1 MLNSEVQ
8 QLELLSTVDQLRQR
22 VAAWTDRPTDWEQV
36 RASQALLRRVADRLE
51 SLRLR
56 VEAPLVVAT
65 FGGTGTG
72 KSSLVNALVGEEVT
86 RPGRQR
92 PTTQRPVLIA
102 HPRVDLH
109 LLGIPLD
116 DVDIVQRD
124 ADLMRDVILLDCP
137 DPDTSEGADP
147 GSNIDRLRS
156 MLPFCDVLLYVSTQQ
171 KYRSAR
177 VSEELLSAASGCRI
191 IFVQTH
197 ASLDE
202 NITEDWKQ
210 TLKGTFEVP
219 EIYFVD
225 SHKAMQEQQ
234 QGLTPTGDMGRL
246 LSLLQN
252 KLGAS
257 ERVRI
262 RRINVLELLS
272 AGLQRASELLQEKQP
287 AVEELQRALSG
298 QQQALS
304 RDMAAKLE
312 DDLLS
317 SHRLWERRLIS
328 AVIDHWGISPFST
341 VLRVYNGLGSLL
353 ASTALFR
360 VRSTAQLAILGTVQG
375 VRWLDAKRREQA
387 AESSLARAS
396 QFGITNSMLLES
408 EIVIRGHLASAGLDP
423 QVLRASTVESMRNHV
438 CDVEDHFVGSASQGV
453 DTIIKELSLS
463 NSRWWI
469 RLGYE
474 LILTAY
480 LGFVIGRVAKNF
492 FVDSFLWEK
501 APLGTDFYLAAG
513 LLLLLICG
521 VLVAM
526 FTRRLR
532 RGLNTR
538 IRELSARLV
547 DVRLGA
553 CLFPQLDRAIH
564 DLQHS
569 QDELRRMLMQTE
581 QLRNEIAR
589 TRDLGGRS

>member
-8 QLELLSTVDQLRQR
+8 QLELLSAVDQLRQR

-36 RASQALLRRVADRLE
+36 RSSQALLRRVADRVE

-92 PTTQRPVLIA
+92 PTTQRPVLIT
-102 HPRVDLH
+102 HPRVDLR

-124 ADLMRDVILLDCP
+124 ADLLRDVILLDCP

-177 VSEELLSAASGCRI
+177 VSEELLSAASGCRM

-202 NITEDWKQ
+202 NIAEDWKQ
-210 TLKGTFEVP
+210 TLKGTFDVP

-225 SHKAMQEQQ
+225 SPKALQEQQ
-234 QGLTPTGDMGRL
+234 QGLVPTGDMGRL
-246 LSLLQN
+246 IALLQN

-262 RRINVLELLS
+262 RRVNVLELLS
-272 AGLQRASELLQEKQP
+272 AGLHRSSELLDEKRP
-287 AVEELQRALSG
+287 ALEELQRALTT
-298 QQQALS
+298 QQQTLS
-304 RDMAAKLE
+304 QKMAAKLQY
-312 DDLLS
+312 DLLS

-328 AVIDHWGISPFST
+328 AVIDYWGISPFST
-341 VLRVYNGLGSLL
+341 VLRIYNGLGSLL

-360 VRSTAQLAILGTVQG
+360 VRSTAQLAILGTVQS
-375 VRWLDAKRREQA
+375 VRWLEEKRREQA

-396 QFGITNSMLLES
+396 QFGLTDSMLLES
-408 EIVIRGHLASAGLDP
+408 EIVISGHVANAGLDP
-423 QVLRASTVESMRNHV
+423 QVLRNSTLDSMRNRV

-453 DTIIKELSLS
+453 DTIIKELSQS
-463 NSRWWI
+463 NSRWWN
-469 RLGYE
+469 RLFYE
-474 LILTAY
+474 LIVTAF
-480 LGFVIGRVAKNF
+480 LIFVIGRVAKNF

-501 APLGTDFYLAAG
+501 PPLGTDFYLAAG
-513 LLLLLICG
+513 LLFLLICG

-538 IRELSARLV
+538 IRELSAELV
-547 DVRLGA
+547 QVRLGA
-553 CLFPQLDRAIH
+553 KVFPQLDRAIN
-564 DLQHS
+564 DLLNS
-569 QDELRRMLMQTE
+569 QDELQRMLMQTE
-581 QLRNEIAR
+581 HLRNDIAR
-589 TRDLGGRS
+589 TGDLGGRT